1 MTNQQIIENFEPCE
15 LTDNV
20 WESIVILSD
29 GTMLNGEFDCGIR
42 SNDHMMFLSLF
53 DDSNVENILN
63 ATGAVL
69 MVPETQTYIIANGQT
84 LTDVQ
89 KDLIDETGYVLNN

>member
-42 SNDHMMFLSLF
+42 GNDHDMFLSLF
-53 DDSNVENILN
+53 EDSNVENILN

-89 KDLIDETGYVLNN
+89 KDLIAETGYVLEN